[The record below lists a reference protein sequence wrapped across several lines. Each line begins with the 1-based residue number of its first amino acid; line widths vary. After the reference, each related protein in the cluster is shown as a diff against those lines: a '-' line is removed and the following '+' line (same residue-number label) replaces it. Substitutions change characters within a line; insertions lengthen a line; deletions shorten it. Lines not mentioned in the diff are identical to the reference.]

1 MYDMPNHR
9 ERRRIAKQLGLLK
22 SRSKLSFKKWCEE
35 ITRSIS
41 AGQEIHRV
49 KTEQMLRDL
58 EAQESAVSEAA
69 DELKINPK
77 KDKIL
82 QALTVLGEKRS
93 YCEIAADIELSI
105 WNNRYGKIKTTEIS
119 GI

>member
-35 ITRSIS
+35 ITRSHS

-49 KTEQMLRDL
+49 KTEQMLREL
-58 EAQESAVSEAA
+58 EAQEITNAAGSDVS
-69 DELKINPK
+69 IPNPK

-93 YCEIAADIELSI
+93 YNEIAADLELSI

>member
-22 SRSKLSFKKWCEE
+22 TRSKLPFKKWCEE

-49 KTEQMLRDL
+49 KSEQMLRSL
-58 EAQESAVSEAA
+58 EEQEIAINEERITSAPI
-69 DELKINPK
+69 INPK
-77 KDKIL
+77 REKIL
-82 QALTVLGEKRS
+82 QALTVLGEVRS
-93 YCEIAADIELSI
+93 YNEISADLELSI
-105 WNNRYGKIKTTEIS
+105 WNNRHSGKK
-119 GI
+119 